1 MDKEFLKKYNLS
13 EAVKRFQQ
21 INEYNFFE
29 STINEEGE
37 EDQPQN
43 DGQQPPMDDP
53 NAMGGGPDMM
63 GGQPAPDAPQGGD
76 MGMGGPMPPN
86 DGGMGD
92 PNAMGGDPNGMGGD
106 PNAMPGGDPN
116 AMGGQPPMDDGMMG
130 DMPPMDDPNAM
141 GDDPNMEVDG
151 EGDTVIDVDDL
162 TQSQEASEIKL
173 DGVDDKMTELLK
185 VLTTFG
191 KALSVNDK
199 KIDDLRKE
207 IENRIPSQQEKL
219 NIRSQASYPYS
230 ETPKKYWEDKTL
242 SDPRYGIVHDND
254 VAPADELKKYEITQD
269 DIRNINPQE
278 VANTFDFKNLTL
290 DKFLNF

>member
-1 MDKEFLKKYNLS
+1 MDKSFVKKHNLS

-21 INEYNFFE
+21 INEYNFYE
-29 STINEEGE
+29 SSVLAEDGD
-37 EDQPQN
+37 EDQQQN
-43 DGQQPPMDDP
+43 DGQMPPMDNGMD
-53 NAMGGGPDMM
+53 
-63 GGQPAPDAPQGGD
+63 GQPAPDAPQGD
-76 MGMGGPMPPN
+76 NMGMNNQEPPMDN
-86 DGGMGD
+86 GMG
-92 PNAMGGDPNGMGGD
+92 ADPNGMGNEGQSPVGD
-106 PNAMPGGDPN
+106 NS
-116 AMGGQPPMDDGMMG
+116 AMGGEMPPIDNGMGADPNGMEE
-130 DMPPMDDPNAM
+130 MPPMEG
-141 GDDPNMEVDG
+141 GDEMDVEVETDG

-191 KALSVNDK
+191 KALNANDQ

-207 IENRIPSQQEKL
+207 IEDRIPSQQEKL

-254 VAPADELKKYEITQD
+254 VSPADELKKYEITQND
-269 DIRNINPQE
+269 VKNINPRE
-278 VANTFDFKNLTL
+278 VADSFDLKNITL